1 MPRTS
6 RDCLGSVGSVAA
18 EFAFAAPILVML
30 VVGIADF
37 GVLTARSAALAGA
50 TRAGAEYARNSSTC
64 KADLGGTSCIAGIKS
79 VIQSAISSG
88 PALTFP
94 STFPPICKCD
104 DGSDI
109 TCGTTCVGAG
119 KVPNRVSIAVTA
131 TQAFTPIVPWPG
143 FPTSVTKS
151 TEIRVQ

>member
-1 MPRTS
+1 MPRT
-6 RDCLGSVGSVAA
+6 RRNCLGSAGSVAA

-37 GVLTARSAALAGA
+37 GVLTARSAAIAGA

-64 KADLGGTSCIAGIKS
+64 KADLGGTTCIAGIKS
-79 VIQSAISSG
+79 VIQSAVSSG

-94 STFPPICKCD
+94 STFLPICKCD
-104 DGSDI
+104 DGTAI
-109 TCGTTCVGAG
+109 TCGTTCVGPG
-119 KVPNRVSIAVTA
+119 KVPNRVLIAVTA

-143 FPTSVTKS
+143 VPSSVTKS

>member
-1 MPRTS
+1 MPRAS
-6 RDCLGSVGSVAA
+6 RNCLGIAGSVAA

-79 VIQSAISSG
+79 VIQNAVSSG

-104 DGSDI
+104 DGGDI
-109 TCGTTCVGAG
+109 TCGTTCAPARA
-119 KVPNRVSIAVTA
+119 PNRVSIAVTA

-143 FPTSVTKS
+143 VPNSVTKS

>member
-6 RDCLGSVGSVAA
+6 RDCLGTAGSVAA

-64 KADLGGTSCIAGIKS
+64 KADLSATSCIDGIKS

-109 TCGTTCVGAG
+109 TCGTTCAPS
-119 KVPNRVSIAVTA
+119 KAPNRVSIAVTA

-143 FPTSVTKS
+143 IPSSVTRS

>member
-1 MPRTS
+1 M
-6 RDCLGSVGSVAA
+6 
-18 EFAFAAPILVML
+18 LVM
-30 VVGIADF
+30 GIADF
-37 GVLTARSAALAGA
+37 GMLTARSAALAGA

-79 VIQSAISSG
+79 VIQNAISSG

-104 DGSDI
+104 DGGDI
-109 TCGTTCVGAG
+109 TCGTTCAPARA
-119 KVPNRVSIAVTA
+119 PNRVSIAVTA
-131 TQAFTPIVPWPG
+131 TQGFTPIVPWPG
-143 FPTSVTKS
+143 VPTSVTKS

>member
-1 MPRTS
+1 MPRAS
-6 RDCLGSVGSVAA
+6 RNCLGIAGSVAA

-64 KADLGGTSCIAGIKS
+64 KADLSATSCTDGIKS
-79 VIQSAISSG
+79 VIRSAVSSG

-109 TCGTTCVGAG
+109 TCGTTCVGAS
-119 KVPNRVSIAVTA
+119 KIPNRVSIAVTA

-143 FPTSVTKS
+143 IPSSLTKS